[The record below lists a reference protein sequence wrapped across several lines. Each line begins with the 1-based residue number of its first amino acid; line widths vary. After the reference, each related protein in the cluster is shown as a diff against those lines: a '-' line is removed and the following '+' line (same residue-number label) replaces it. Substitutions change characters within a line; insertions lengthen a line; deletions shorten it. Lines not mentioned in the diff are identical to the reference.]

1 MDKAAVAFVDILG
14 FKGIWQRRDSN
25 QVLDIL
31 KGVKKRITTNYKH
44 PAIDQV
50 WPVSS
55 EPEVT
60 VLSDTIVIA
69 IKSDE
74 PHCVLLM
81 ANIIN
86 NISLY
91 FYEFGLFFRGAISYG
106 EYEQEDSTFIGPAI
120 DDVAGWYEVADWIGT
135 ILTPTTN
142 YIYDRF
148 KNVTV
153 GVNKIPVTP
162 YIKYTVP
169 GKGGRSFKLNCLNWP
184 AYLQA
189 SYKRITKSNEKS
201 DARALFEKMFS
212 EQAAFDASVLLKYEN
227 TLDFI
232 DYSVSQM
239 NETDKISLT
248 MGSS

>member
-1 MDKAAVAFVDILG
+1 MDKAAIAFVDILG
-14 FKGIWQRRDSN
+14 FKGIWQRLDSN

-44 PAIDQV
+44 PAIDQG

-69 IKSDE
+69 IKSDK

-106 EYEQEDSTFIGPAI
+106 EYEQEESTFIGPAI
-120 DDVAGWYEVADWIGT
+120 DGVAGWYEVADWIGV

-153 GVNKIPVTP
+153 G
-162 YIKYTVP
+162 
-169 GKGGRSFKLNCLNWP
+169 
-184 AYLQA
+184 
-189 SYKRITKSNEKS
+189 NEKS
-201 DARALFEKMFS
+201 DSRALFEKMFS

-232 DYSVSQM
+232 DYSISKM
-239 NETDKISLT
+239 NESDKISLT
-248 MGSS
+248 TESS

>member
-14 FKGIWQRRDSN
+14 FKGIWQRLDSN
-25 QVLDIL
+25 RVLDIL
-31 KGVKKRITTNYKH
+31 KGVKERIKTNYKH
-44 PAIDQV
+44 PAPDQG
-50 WPVSS
+50 WPDSS
-55 EPEVT
+55 NPEVT
-60 VLSDTIVIA
+60 LLSDTIVIV
-69 IKSDE
+69 IKSDG
-74 PHCVLLM
+74 PHCVPLM

-86 NISLY
+86 DISLY

-239 NETDKISLT
+239 NESDKISLT